1 MVCCISTRKG
11 SLLFAER
18 SPQLGATSYD
28 DLVTTTW
35 EEVIMTANIDSTSIP
50 TCNTADAAASTF
62 STTPL
67 SFELPV
73 LRDMCASVPGMT
85 LDHVYLVLVAIDE
98 VGGRREL
105 GDLVDLIDDAR
116 WPLQIIDAMIDFG
129 FIRFAAGSAF
139 DASIPV
145 ERVC

>member
-1 MVCCISTRKG
+1 M
-11 SLLFAER
+11 
-18 SPQLGATSYD
+18 AT
-28 DLVTTTW
+28 
-35 EEVIMTANIDSTSIP
+35 NIDTTSIP
-50 TCNTADAAASTF
+50 TCNTGDSTAFPF
-62 STTPL
+62 SPAPL
-67 SFELPV
+67 NFDLPV

-98 VGGRREL
+98 MGGQREL

-116 WPLQIIDAMIDFG
+116 WPIQIIDAMIEYG
-129 FIRFAAGSAF
+129 FIRFAPGYAF

>member
-1 MVCCISTRKG
+1 MAANTDI
-11 SLLFAER
+11 
-18 SPQLGATSYD
+18 TSF
-28 DLVTTTW
+28 LTCKTG
-35 EEVIMTANIDSTSIP
+35 DS
-50 TCNTADAAASTF
+50 AASAF
-62 STTPL
+62 STTAL

-98 VGGRREL
+98 SGGRREL
-105 GDLVDLIDDAR
+105 GDLVDLINDAR
-116 WPLQIIDAMIDFG
+116 WPVQIIDAMIEFG
-129 FIRFAAGSAF
+129 FIRFAPGCPF